1 MYTTIDTVENGQTF
15 ISGFDEYTM
24 AGKAIVG
31 NKVRVLVDPGNIP
44 RQSRVLVWNRIANLP
59 FLKW

>member
-31 NKVRVLVDPGNIP
+31 NKVRVLVDPN
-44 RQSRVLVWNRIANLP
+44 ANNLSDVYEYFP
-59 FLKW
+59 SNTIVKVI